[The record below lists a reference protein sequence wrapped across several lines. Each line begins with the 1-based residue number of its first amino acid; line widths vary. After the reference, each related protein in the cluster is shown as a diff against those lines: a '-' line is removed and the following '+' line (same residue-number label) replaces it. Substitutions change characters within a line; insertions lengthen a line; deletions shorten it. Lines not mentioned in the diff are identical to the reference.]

1 MAASC
6 PTPAE
11 AMLLAMGQKRWVGR
25 LWGVLFLLLGVSDA
39 LLSIMGWRIRLLALM
54 NLQRERRTG
63 AKPIIQS
70 HNSTLGFR
78 VCVCERLTHQLL
90 TCSRVRLVCMASCFF
105 SSSVG

>member
-54 NLQRERRTG
+54 NLERERRTG
-63 AKPIIQS
+63 AKPIIRG
-70 HNSTLGFR
+70 HISTLGFN
-78 VCVCERLTHQLL
+78 VCVGMCVKDCLT
-90 TCSRVRLVCMASCFF
+90 SC
-105 SSSVG
+105 